1 MKMKYRRWHAAS
13 KRNVNDIA
21 TLTDTSKAGTYRLI
35 PSSRES
41 EYSNN
46 IHVRTMLI
54 ALSGN

>member
-13 KRNVNDIA
+13 KRNVKDIA
-21 TLTDTSKAGTYRLI
+21 TLTDTSKAEAYRII
-35 PSSRES
+35 PSPHEA